1 MKRALSDVVL
11 VVLSTALV
19 AAAGAPPLQWYN
31 PPEKWRVEEGTL
43 AFEVMPK
50 TDYWRTTHTGYVRD
64 TGHFFFREESGDFV
78 ARVKVSGAYREL
90 YDQAGLMVRVDEK
103 TWIKTGIEFVNGKQN
118 VSTVVTREFSDWS
131 VLPLSATPASL
142 WLELVR
148 KADFVE
154 TKYSLDDAT
163 WVTVREAYFP
173 PGAKVQ
179 IGVMAATPEG
189 KGFPVG
195 FEGFTVTPA
204 KP

>member
-1 MKRALSDVVL
+1 
-11 VVLSTALV
+11 
-19 AAAGAPPLQWYN
+19 LQWYN

-118 VSTVVTREFSDWS
+118 VRRRDVGDRSRG
-131 VLPLSATPASL
+131 LL
-142 WLELVR
+142 
-148 KADFVE
+148 
-154 TKYSLDDAT
+154 
-163 WVTVREAYFP
+163 P
-173 PGAKVQ
+173 PGSEGADRRHGCDPGGEGLPGGLRRLHGHTSQAV
-179 IGVMAATPEG
+179 GPVHVSAPGWGLAT
-189 KGFPVG
+189 
-195 FEGFTVTPA
+195 
-204 KP
+204 